1 LGVAD
6 EGFLAALTDMERAT
20 LEAAGR
26 TRTFPAGQML
36 FFEGDAGHEVFVILG
51 GQVKVVTTSPTG
63 RDVILDVF
71 DEDSLLGELSA
82 IDGQARSATAVALT
96 PVTALC
102 VPTEAFV
109 KFLEDNGSAAT
120 ALLHLVAA
128 RLRRSSQRQLEFG
141 TSDALGRLC
150 TCLLD
155 MLDRYGT
162 EGDGAP
168 RTVRM
173 PLAQHEIAAMTGL
186 SREAV
191 VKGLRALRS
200 LGWIDLQAR
209 DLAILD
215 ESALRARAA
224 G

>member
-1 LGVAD
+1 MAD
-6 EGFLAALTDMERAT
+6 EGFLASLTDLDRAA
-20 LEAAGR
+20 LEAVGR
-26 TRTFPAGQML
+26 QRSFPSGQVL
-36 FFEGDAGHEVFVILG
+36 FLEGDDGHEVFVVLS
-51 GQVKVVTTSPTG
+51 GQVKIVTTSPTG

-71 DEDSLLGELSA
+71 DENSLLGELSA
-82 IDGQARSATAVALT
+82 IDGHGRSATAIALT
-96 PVTALC
+96 QVTVLC
-102 VPTEAFV
+102 VPTDAFLA
-109 KFLEDNGSAAT
+109 FLEAHGAAAT
-120 ALLHLVAA
+120 ALLRLVAA

-150 TCLLD
+150 TCLLT
-155 MLDRYGT
+155 MLDRYGS
-162 EGDGAP
+162 DGGAVP

-200 LGWIDLQAR
+200 LGWIDLHTR

-215 ESALRARAA
+215 EAALRARAA